1 MRGVRP
7 HIISTCMHIS
17 KLRVRRGASSR
28 GGALVRSS
36 TAEQSVPQT
45 LGRRQVAK
53 ASGGVRDLTLIF
65 GDAPRF
71 PQARVGRSAR
81 RTVRRARAFG
91 RRRRDRPRAQDGR
104 AVARRAPRRV
114 GLRARRPPAA
124 RARARGRR
132 GPRVSRTVAGVG
144 LGRERSCPRAHGR
157 RAGVARIRTRS
168 STPGVTPDERARARA
183 QSRAR
188 DMPPAHHSSPAG
200 AVVPRRPRE
209 HDEFRSPA
217 HASEVHRRL
226 RRTLRTY
233 G

>member
-1 MRGVRP
+1 
-7 HIISTCMHIS
+7 MHIS

-168 STPGVTPDERARARA
+168 STPGVTPDERGRARA